1 MSNFLSQVVRRVM
14 NAKSK
19 FRGIGLGA
27 VKREKFANLLTSMT
41 KEAEENTKKK
51 EISEQA
57 RINPANFK

>member
-1 MSNFLSQVVRRVM
+1 MM

>member
-1 MSNFLSQVVRRVM
+1 M
-14 NAKSK
+14 NAKNI

-27 VKREKFANLLTSMT
+27 VKRDKFANILTNMT
-41 KEAEENTKKK
+41 REAEENTKKK